1 MAGPLVRLRL
11 RVSCGGLFGGRRGV
25 VHHVLQFL
33 AWLEIRNLLGGHL
46 DAGSSLRIAPDA
58 GLPLARAEATKAAD
72 LDLVTA
78 AQGFHDAVE
87 DGLDDDLRLLAG
99 HFHYARDL
107 FNQIRLGHVHAS
119 LCKLRKTYVRSTD
132 YRPQQYR
139 VLNLQLQC
147 WFSLKFC
154 RRPAFR
160 PSQV

>member
-11 RVSCGGLFGGRRGV
+11 RVSCGGFFRGRRGV
-25 VHHVLQFL
+25 VHHVFQFL

-46 DAGSSLRIAPDA
+46 DARSGLGVAPDA

-119 LCKLRKTYVRSTD
+119 LCKLLKNLCSLNRLQTATVSRAEPPIATPVLTQILPG
-132 YRPQQYR
+132 RPG
-139 VLNLQLQC
+139 
-147 WFSLKFC
+147 SK
-154 RRPAFR
+154 
-160 PSQV
+160 